1 MNGPAITPGS
11 VPTHPRMCHRRSS
24 IYDVRCRTPLAV
36 YPETGRAARNAP
48 CSTLL
53 RARFTQPTRS
63 HGPLVVSYTTVS
75 PLPESRKTPAVCFLL
90 HFLAG
95 YPGWELP
102 TALLC
107 GARTFLGTPWRIT
120 RPSCRPIR
128 VHSLAQSAGRYN
140 PDSPVRTSIA
150 LLSGH
155 NKTSSGAAARIAARS
170 NSLSSKPLATEIP
183 PRSRDAPCP

>member
-1 MNGPAITPGS
+1 MSDEEVNGPAITPGS
-11 VPTHPRMCHRRSS
+11 VPTHPRMCHRRPS

-36 YPETGRAARNAP
+36 YPETGRAARDAP

-75 PLPESRKTPAVCFLL
+75 PLPKPRKVPAVCFLL

-107 GARTFLGTPWRIT
+107 GARTFLGTPEGIT

-128 VHSLAQSAGRYN
+128 DDSLAQRAAIGR
-140 PDSPVRTSIA
+140 
-150 LLSGH
+150 
-155 NKTSSGAAARIAARS
+155 
-170 NSLSSKPLATEIP
+170 IP
-183 PRSRDAPCP
+183 PCGRGSHCSPGRATHRPAPQHGSPPCRTR